1 MILDIEVVD
10 GETRL
15 AQGARHL
22 LPTKIAEQLDQGKV
36 VWCQGW
42 TEKWA
47 GAQNIIPIWQG
58 MLRETPML
66 HDEHGQ
72 LHDKS
77 FSFGMDFLRPV
88 GCPLLLPL
96 PSPNKPTIEAR
107 APSTNPP
114 APVRSCQNKKQT
126 RLRRHSRSLLQQPAY
141 NTVYTKQKI

>member
-22 LPTKIAEQLDQGKV
+22 LPTKIAEQLEQGKV
-36 VWCQGW
+36 VWCQGS

-66 HDEHGQ
+66 HDKHGQ
-72 LHDKS
+72 FHDKS
-77 FSFGMDFLRPV
+77 FSFGMDFLH
-88 GCPLLLPL
+88 GLWGAHSCCPCPMTTHAALY
-96 PSPNKPTIEAR
+96 
-107 APSTNPP
+107 
-114 APVRSCQNKKQT
+114 T
-126 RLRRHSRSLLQQPAY
+126 RLAETYAH
-141 NTVYTKQKI
+141 